1 MAFRATGLH
10 QLMHTDRS
18 LPGEI
23 LEAVLRSMGAA
34 AAGRLRSAPGFPQA
48 LARALRE
55 AASLQGVAPE
65 PMAFAR
71 HLGARLSE
79 AEDPVVALERL
90 HARDLALAL
99 ACAQGTP
106 GAADLFDAEVLR
118 KLHGS
123 LARFHPSPSFVDEVL
138 QALRGNLLMPRPDSP
153 PRLLGY
159 AGVGSLLHWVN
170 ISAVRLALRMRKAQG
185 QEAQVDAEMMAADPA
200 QGGLELGLVREEA
213 RAHVRAAFVQ
223 AVASLDDEDRE
234 LLRLHFVEHL
244 SLTRLGELYG
254 VHKSTLSRRL
264 AGVKALLESRTHQG
278 LTERL
283 SLSQEELDSLMR
295 AVHGR
300 LDVSLSGLLA
310 AKE

>member
-1 MAFRATGLH
+1 MR
-10 QLMHTDRS
+10 TDS
-18 LPGEI
+18 ALPEEI
-23 LEAVLRSMGAA
+23 LETVLRSMGTA
-34 AAGRLRSAPGFPQA
+34 AAGRLRAAPEAPRA
-48 LARALRE
+48 LALALRE
-55 AASLQGVAPE
+55 AASLQCAAPE
-65 PMAFAR
+65 PLVFAR

-106 GAADLFDAEVLR
+106 GAADLFEAQVLR

-123 LARFHPSPSFVDEVL
+123 LARLHSSPTFVDEVL

-185 QEAQVDAEMMAADPA
+185 QEARVDAEMLAADPA

-213 RAHVRAAFVQ
+213 RSHVRAAFVQ

-244 SLTRLGELYG
+244 SLARMGELYG

-264 AGVKALLESRTHQG
+264 SGVKALLETRTHEG

-283 SLSQEELDSLMR
+283 SLSQEELDSMMR

>member
-99 ACAQGTP
+99 ACAQGAP

-200 QGGLELGLVREEA
+200 QGGLELGLVREES